1 MDRDLMMRTLRDTI
15 SNVLETMFFQP
26 LQFVDENSP
35 LSEWFSQ
42 GQELLGASLNLNGPS
57 TGSLY
62 LLIHVR
68 CVNEMTANFL
78 GLQEEEVD
86 KEQRGDSLKEALNM
100 IGGSTLSLVDEEGS
114 FQLGIPEIMDEKD
127 GTDKTAGDFKGDF
140 ILFETGNSH
149 AALGFVMD

>member
-1 MDRDLMMRTLRDTI
+1 MMKTLRDTI

-26 LQFVDENSP
+26 LQFFDDNCT

-42 GQELLGASLNLNGPS
+42 GQALLGASLNFNGSS
-57 TGSLY
+57 TGSLS
-62 LLIHVR
+62 LLIPVR
-68 CVNEMTANFL
+68 LVNEITANFL

-86 KEQRGDSLKEALNM
+86 KEQGRDTIKEALNM
-100 IGGSTLSLVDEEGS
+100 IGGNTFSLMDGEGA
-114 FQLGIPEIMDEKD
+114 FKLRIPEIMDEKD
-127 GTDKTAGDFKGDF
+127 CTDKTAGDFKGDF